1 MSCRESVV
9 DLRVRGVRCANRIT
23 HVPPLH
29 PSPGSWTIRLKRR
42 LQSEV
47 PNPNLQ
53 AAKNLQTAITS
64 SQKMPG
70 HAALEDLVLPKSGLH
85 VIHATRPDSVVAGKK
100 NGNFLV
106 VIQLPK

>member
-70 HAALEDLVLPKSGLH
+70 HAALEDLGLGFGASKKWTACH
-85 VIHATRPDSVVAGKK
+85 SCNSTRFCCRGQKK
-100 NGNFLV
+100 R
-106 VIQLPK
+106 